1 MIQGIFAASITPL
14 NPDFSPDL
22 DAILEYLDF
31 LARRGCHG
39 ALLLGTTGEGPSF
52 SPQQRLAILR
62 AAVKVRQD
70 WPDFRLLAGTGTPS
84 LDETAK
90 LTQSAFKLGMDGVV
104 LLPPFYFRGSG
115 DDGLFSW
122 YMNILDGSVPNDGIV
137 LAYHIPAVSGVGL
150 SIDLISRLYDAAPAK
165 FTGLKDSSGDAEFAF
180 QLGNQFGSDLCVFT
194 GNDRLLTEALHNHAS
209 GCITALANLISPDL
223 RDLWEAFQEQKMMGD
238 IQERIDSVREV
249 CELYQPFPPL
259 IKYLINQ
266 HYDFPLWSVCP
277 PLTPLPKESGARIS
291 AMLDLA

>member
-22 DAILEYLDF
+22 DAIPGYLDF

-52 SPQQRLAILR
+52 SPQQRLAILQ
-62 AAVKVRQD
+62 AALKTRQD
-70 WPDFRLLAGTGTPS
+70 WPDFSLLAGTGTPS

-90 LTQSAFKLGMDGVV
+90 LTQSAFELGMDGVV
-104 LLPPFYFRGSG
+104 LLPPYYFRGSG
-115 DDGLFSW
+115 DEGLFSW
-122 YMNILDGSVPNDGIV
+122 YMNILDRSVPSDGIV

-150 SIDLISRLYDAAPAK
+150 SIDLISRLYNAAPTK
-165 FTGLKDSSGDAEFAF
+165 FTGLKDSSGDAEFAY
-180 QLGNQFGSDLCVFT
+180 QLGNRFGSDLRVFT
-194 GNDRLLTEALHNHAS
+194 GNDSLLSEALKYNGS

-223 RDLWEAFQEQKMMGD
+223 RDLWEAFQEQKMMRN
-238 IQERIDSVREV
+238 IQERINSAREL

-259 IKYLINQ
+259 IKFLLNQ

-277 PLTPLPKESGARIS
+277 PLTPLPKESGDRIS